1 MSDLRPSVS
10 QDYVGSLWHIS
21 AFPLIVN
28 PMNPALEKLTKYL
41 HLEADRGYDNRA
53 VVGGLQSMLEPW
65 EAEARATG
73 LPDKTVEAVRSHLEN
88 YAQLSTDL
96 RRNVLDNL
104 KVQLKVDFP
113 ELGIRG
119 LTVAEH
125 ELRTPGEPSS
135 GEDRSPEEV
144 VVAVEPLKEAPEKI
158 EVVEDADRP
167 STTPSVEPVT
177 AIAEEPDKEIRPSEP
192 PAALEAPLTTIAGIG
207 PKSAKTLRKL
217 NLETLGDLLW
227 HLPRRYDDYS
237 QLKTINRLWYGE
249 EVTVIGTV
257 DDIQVRSVRSGRMK
271 LVETVIS
278 DGSGSLRATWFNQPW
293 IADRLH
299 PGRPIVLSGKVDQ
312 YLGRLTMNN
321 PEWEALDR
329 KQLHTNR
336 IVPVYPLTAGV
347 TSKWLRRVI
356 HSVVMR
362 LAPRVPDPLPQSVLQ
377 SANLVPLN
385 IALQQIHF
393 PDDSEQLRKAQHR
406 LAFDEMFL
414 LQLGVLRQKN
424 EWDQL
429 ECPPLQV
436 DDGWVTS
443 FTEAL
448 PYTLTHAQQ
457 KALSDVRKDLAA
469 PHPMNRL
476 LQGDVGSGKTVIAA
490 AAIGMTSSNRSQSAF
505 MAPTSI
511 LAEQHYH
518 TMLDLLPTS
527 SGIPAEKIR
536 LLIGATPEAE
546 KKSIR
551 EGLAEG
557 SISLIIGTHALLED
571 PIIFDRLGLVVI
583 DEQHRFGVEQR
594 ATLREKGDN
603 PNLIVMTATPI
614 PRSLALTIYGDLDL
628 TVVGELPPGRL
639 PVETRVLTPIERSRA
654 HRFVISQLEAGHQ
667 AFIIYPLVEGSENVQ
682 AKAAVDEHQ
691 HLQEDIFTE
700 YKVGLLHG
708 RMRQSEK
715 ETIMAGFRAGE
726 YHVLVSTSVVEVGVD
741 IPNATVMIIE
751 GANRFG
757 LAQLHQFRGRIGRG
771 EHKSYCLLIP
781 DSEDAADNER
791 LSAMESTTDGFEL
804 ADLDLSHRG
813 PGDFLGTRQ
822 HGFAELHTARLTDV
836 KLIEKARNEAIRIFK
851 DDPLLERDEHT
862 LLVQEMNRFWTTG
875 KGEIS

>member
-1 MSDLRPSVS
+1 
-10 QDYVGSLWHIS
+10 
-21 AFPLIVN
+21 
-28 PMNPALEKLTKYL
+28 MNPALEKLTKYL
-41 HLEADRGYDNRA
+41 LLETDRGYDNRA
-53 VVGGLQSMLEPW
+53 VVGGLQRMLEPW

-73 LPDKTVEAVRSHLEN
+73 LPDKTVEVVRSYLED
-88 YAQLSTDL
+88 YAELSTDS
-96 RRNVLDNL
+96 RRDVLDNL
-104 KVQLKVDFP
+104 KAQLKADFP
-113 ELGIRG
+113 DLEIKG
-119 LTVAEH
+119 LTEAE
-125 ELRTPGEPSS
+125 LQIDVPSEPSS
-135 GEDRSPEEV
+135 DKDRSPQEAV
-144 VVAVEPLKEAPEKI
+144 VTVEPSIDTAEKVEVLDQVDKPTAVPSAEPEK
-158 EVVEDADRP
+158 VE
-167 STTPSVEPVT
+167 
-177 AIAEEPDKEIRPSEP
+177 AEEPEKEIRPPEP

-257 DDIQVRSVRSGRMK
+257 EDIQVRSVRSGRMK
-271 LVETVIS
+271 LVEAVIS

-293 IADRLH
+293 IADRLR

-377 SANLVPLN
+377 SADLVPLN

-393 PDDSEQLRKAQHR
+393 PDDNEQLRKAQHR

-429 ECPPLQV
+429 ECPPLEV
-436 DDGWVTS
+436 DDDWVTD
-443 FTEAL
+443 FTNAL
-448 PYTLTHAQQ
+448 PYTLTLAQQ
-457 KALSDVRKDLAA
+457 KAFVDVRKDLAA

-490 AAIGMTSSNRSQSAF
+490 AAIGVTTTNGSQSAF

-511 LAEQHYH
+511 LAEQHYQ
-518 TMLDLLPTS
+518 TMLDLLPSS
-527 SGIPAEKIR
+527 SGIPAEQIR
-536 LLIGATPEAE
+536 LLIGATPESE
-546 KKSIR
+546 KKAIR

-557 SISLIIGTHALLED
+557 SISVVIGTHALLED
-571 PIIFDRLGLVVI
+571 PILFHRLGLVVI

-594 ATLREKGDN
+594 ATLREKGEN

-628 TVVGELPPGRL
+628 TVIGEMPPGRL
-639 PVETRVLTPIERSRA
+639 PIETRVLAPIERSRA

-667 AFIIYPLVEGSENVQ
+667 AFIIYPLVEGSEKIQ
-682 AKAAVDEHQ
+682 AKAAVEEHQ
-691 HLQEDIFTE
+691 HLQEEVFTK
-700 YKVGLLHG
+700 YNLGLLHG

-715 ETIMAGFRAGE
+715 ETIMAGFRSGE

-741 IPNATVMIIE
+741 IPNATVMVIE

-757 LAQLHQFRGRIGRG
+757 LAQLHQFRGRIGRSK
-771 EHKSYCLLIP
+771 HKSYCLLIP
-781 DSEDAADNER
+781 DSEDTADNER
-791 LSAMESTTDGFEL
+791 LSAMESTNDGFKL

-836 KLIEKARNEAIRIFK
+836 KLIEKARKEATRIFK

-862 LLVQEMNRFWTTG
+862 LLVQAMKRFWTTG

>member
-1 MSDLRPSVS
+1 M
-10 QDYVGSLWHIS
+10 
-21 AFPLIVN
+21 
-28 PMNPALEKLTKYL
+28 TKYI

-53 VVGGLQSMLEPW
+53 VVGGLQNMLQPW

-73 LPDKTVEAVRSHLEN
+73 LPNETIEVVLAKLKD
-88 YAQLSTDL
+88 YPQLATDT
-96 RRNVLDNL
+96 RRQVLDDL
-104 KVQLKVDFP
+104 KTQLKTDFP
-113 ELGIRG
+113 ELEIRV
-119 LTVAEH
+119 LPKTDH
-125 ELRTPGEPSS
+125 ELRRPIQRS
-135 GEDRSPEEV
+135 GDE
-144 VVAVEPLKEAPEKI
+144 
-158 EVVEDADRP
+158 DRP
-167 STTPSVEPVT
+167 STEAILTPEIAEDIPEKAKVVEKVIKPLAT
-177 AIAEEPDKEIRPSEP
+177 LAIEPERTEAEEPKKIVKPSEP
-192 PAALEAPLTTIAGIG
+192 PAAMEAPLTTIAGIG

-257 DDIQVRSVRSGRMK
+257 EDIQVRTVRSGRMK
-271 LVETVIS
+271 LIEAVIS

-293 IADRLH
+293 ITDKLR

-356 HSVVMR
+356 HSVVTR

-377 SANLVPLN
+377 SADLVTLK

-393 PDDSEQLRKAQHR
+393 PDDMEQLRRAQHR

-429 ECPPLQV
+429 SCQPLPV
-436 DDGWVTS
+436 DDAWITS

-448 PYTLTHAQQ
+448 PYTLTLAQQ
-457 KALSDVRKDLAA
+457 NAFMDVRNDLAT

-490 AAIGMTSSNRSQSAF
+490 AGIGITAKNHSQSAY

-511 LAEQHYH
+511 LAEQHYQ
-518 TMLDLLPTS
+518 TMLDLLPPAA
-527 SGIPAEKIR
+527 GIPAEKIK

-557 SISLIIGTHALLED
+557 EIQIVIGTHALLEE
-571 PIIFDRLGLVVI
+571 PVNFNRLGLVVI
-583 DEQHRFGVEQR
+583 DEQHRFGVDQR

-628 TVVGELPPGRL
+628 TVIGEMPPGRL
-639 PVETRVLTPIERSRA
+639 PVETRVLMPIERPRA
-654 HRFVISQLEAGHQ
+654 HRFIASQIEKGHQ
-667 AFIIYPLVEGSENVQ
+667 AFIIYPLVEGSEKLQ

-691 HLQEDIFTE
+691 RFQQEFFIE

-708 RMRQSEK
+708 RMRQDEK
-715 ETIMAGFRAGE
+715 EAIMAGFRAGE

-741 IPNATVMIIE
+741 IPNATVMLIE

-757 LAQLHQFRGRIGRG
+757 LAQLHQFRGRVGRG
-771 EHKSYCLLIP
+771 EYKSYCLLIP
-781 DSEDAADNER
+781 DSEDEADNER
-791 LSAMESTTDGFEL
+791 LSALESTNDGFKLAEL
-804 ADLDLSHRG
+804 DLDYRG

-836 KLIEKARNEAIRIFK
+836 KLIEKARKEAVRLFNK
-851 DDPLLERDEHT
+851 DPLLERDEHT
-862 LLVQEMNRFWTTG
+862 LLAQEMIRFWTTG

>member
-1 MSDLRPSVS
+1 
-10 QDYVGSLWHIS
+10 
-21 AFPLIVN
+21 
-28 PMNPALEKLTKYL
+28 MNPALEKLTKYL
-41 HLEADRGYDNRA
+41 HLEKNRGYDNRA

-65 EAEARATG
+65 QAEARATG
-73 LPDKTVEAVRSHLEN
+73 LPNETIEVVVSKLKDYS
-88 YAQLSTDL
+88 QLSTDS
-96 RRNVLDNL
+96 RRDVLDDL
-104 KVQLKVDFP
+104 KRQLKADFP
-113 ELGIRG
+113 ELEIRRLPKIDRESRKPIERSG
-119 LTVAEH
+119 DEDLALTEAIDTTELQKDMSEKAKDVA
-125 ELRTPGEPSS
+125 
-135 GEDRSPEEV
+135 V
-144 VVAVEPLKEAPEKI
+144 VVKAP
-158 EVVEDADRP
+158 
-167 STTPSVEPVT
+167 TTPTIKTET
-177 AIAEEPDKEIRPSEP
+177 TEAEEPEKVIKPAEP
-192 PAALEAPLTTIAGIG
+192 PAAMGAPLTTIAGIG

-257 DDIQVRSVRSGRMK
+257 DDIQVRTVRSGRMK
-271 LVETVIS
+271 LVEAVIS

-293 IADRLH
+293 IIDKLN

-312 YLGRLTMNN
+312 YLGRLTMNS

-356 HSVVMR
+356 HSVVTR

-377 SANLVPLN
+377 SADLVPLN

-393 PDDSEQLRKAQHR
+393 PDDMGQLRRAQHR

-429 ECPPLQV
+429 SCQPLQV
-436 DDGWVTS
+436 DDAWITS
-443 FTEAL
+443 FKKAL
-448 PYTLTHAQQ
+448 PYTLTLAQQ
-457 KALSDVRKDLAA
+457 NSIMDVRTDLDA

-476 LQGDVGSGKTVIAA
+476 IQGDVGSGKTVIAA
-490 AAIGMTSSNRSQSAF
+490 AAIGITATNHSQSAY

-511 LAEQHYH
+511 LAEQHYQ
-518 TMLDLLPTS
+518 TMLDLLPTAA
-527 SGIPAEKIR
+527 GIPEERIKF
-536 LLIGATPEAE
+536 LIGATPEAE

-557 SISLIIGTHALLED
+557 RIQLVVGTHALLEE
-571 PIIFDRLGLVVI
+571 PVNFNRLGLVVI
-583 DEQHRFGVEQR
+583 DEQHRFGVDQR

-628 TVVGELPPGRL
+628 SVIGEMPPGRL
-639 PVETRVLTPIERSRA
+639 PVETRVLTPIERPRA
-654 HRFVISQLEAGHQ
+654 HRFIASQVEAGHQ
-667 AFIIYPLVEGSENVQ
+667 AFIIYPLVEGSEKVQ

-691 HLQEDIFTE
+691 RLQEEVFID

-708 RMRQSEK
+708 RMRQDEK
-715 ETIMAGFRAGE
+715 ESIMAGFRAGE

-741 IPNATVMIIE
+741 IPNATVMLIE

-757 LAQLHQFRGRIGRG
+757 LAQLHQFRGRVGRG

-791 LSAMESTTDGFEL
+791 LSAMESTNDGFEL
-804 ADLDLSHRG
+804 AELDLDQRG
-813 PGDFLGTRQ
+813 PGDFFGTRQ

-836 KLIEKARNEAIRIFK
+836 KLIEKARKEAVRLFK
-851 DDPLLERDEHT
+851 KDPLLEHDEHT
-862 LLVQEMNRFWTTG
+862 LLAQEMVRFWTTG

>member
-1 MSDLRPSVS
+1 MLGLGPSVS
-10 QDYVGSLWHIS
+10 LDYVSSLWHNS

-28 PMNPALEKLTKYL
+28 LMNSALEKLTKFL
-41 HLEADRGYDNRA
+41 HLETDRGYDNRA
-53 VVGGLQSMLEPW
+53 VVGGLQNMLEPW

-73 LPDKTVEAVRSHLEN
+73 LPDKTVEVVRSYLED
-88 YAQLSTDL
+88 YAQLSVDT
-96 RRNVLDNL
+96 RRNVLDRL
-104 KVQLKVDFP
+104 KARLKADYP
-113 ELGIRG
+113 ELEIRG
-119 LTVAEH
+119 ITEAEL
-125 ELRTPGEPSS
+125 EIRVPSEPSS
-135 GEDRSPEEV
+135 EEDRSPQKT
-144 VVAVEPLKEAPEKI
+144 VAVAEAPKDTAEKV
-158 EVVEDADRP
+158 EVLDQADRP
-167 STTPSVEPVT
+167 AAVPSAVPERVET
-177 AIAEEPDKEIRPSEP
+177 EEPEKELRPPEP
-192 PAALEAPLTTIAGIG
+192 PAALDAPLTTIAGIG

-237 QLKTINRLWYGE
+237 KLKTINRLWYGE

-257 DDIQVRSVRSGRMK
+257 EDIQVRSVRSGRMK
-271 LVETVIS
+271 LVEAVIS
-278 DGSGSLRATWFNQPW
+278 DGSGSLRVTWFNQPW
-293 IADRLH
+293 IADRLRS
-299 PGRPIVLSGKVDQ
+299 GRPIVLSGKVDQ

-362 LAPRVPDPLPQSVLQ
+362 LAPRVPDPLPSSVLQ
-377 SANLVPLN
+377 SANLIPLN

-393 PDDSEQLRKAQHR
+393 PDDGEQLHKAQNR

-414 LQLGVLRQKN
+414 LQLGVLRQKT
-424 EWDQL
+424 EWEQL

-436 DDGWVTS
+436 DDTWVTN
-443 FTEAL
+443 FTNVL

-457 KALSDVRKDLAA
+457 KALSDVRKDLAS

-490 AAIGMTSSNRSQSAF
+490 AAIGIAASNGSQSAF

-511 LAEQHYH
+511 LAEQHYQ
-518 TMLDLLPTS
+518 TMLDMLPTS
-527 SGIPAEKIR
+527 AEIPAEKVQ
-536 LLIGATPEAE
+536 LLIGATPEPE
-546 KKSIR
+546 KKKIR
-551 EGLAEG
+551 AGLAEG
-557 SISLIIGTHALLED
+557 SISVVIGTHALLED
-571 PIIFDRLGLVVI
+571 PILFHRLGLVVI

-594 ATLREKGDN
+594 ATLREKGEN
-603 PNLIVMTATPI
+603 PNLLVMTATPI

-628 TVVGELPPGRL
+628 TVIGEMPPGRL
-639 PVETRVLTPIERSRA
+639 PIETRVLSPIERPRA
-654 HRFVISQLEAGHQ
+654 HRFVKNQLEAGRQ
-667 AFIIYPLVEGSENVQ
+667 AFIIYPLVEGSEKIQ
-682 AKAAVDEHQ
+682 AKAAVEEYQ
-691 HLQEDIFTE
+691 HLQEEVFTE
-700 YKVGLLHG
+700 YNLGLLHG

-715 ETIMAGFRAGE
+715 EAIMAGFRAGE

-757 LAQLHQFRGRIGRG
+757 LAQLHQFRGRIGRS

-781 DSEDAADNER
+781 NSEDVADNER
-791 LSAMESTTDGFEL
+791 LSAMESTNDGFKL
-804 ADLDLSHRG
+804 ADLDLRYRG

-822 HGFAELHTARLTDV
+822 HGFAELRTARLTDV

>member
-1 MSDLRPSVS
+1 
-10 QDYVGSLWHIS
+10 
-21 AFPLIVN
+21 
-28 PMNPALEKLTKYL
+28 MNPALEKLTKYL
-41 HLEADRGYDNRA
+41 HLETDRGYDNRA
-53 VVGGLQSMLEPW
+53 VVGGLQNMLEPW
-65 EAEARATG
+65 EAEARSTG
-73 LPDKTVEAVRSHLEN
+73 LSDETIEAVLSHLEG
-88 YAQLSTDL
+88 YSQLSTDS
-96 RRNVLDNL
+96 RRDVLDDL
-104 KVQLKVDFP
+104 KRQLKREFP
-113 ELGIRG
+113 ELEIRG
-119 LTVAEH
+119 LTEVDRET
-125 ELRTPGEPSS
+125 RTPSEASSDEDPSPS
-135 GEDRSPEEV
+135 EAV
-144 VVAVEPLKEAPEKI
+144 IAVEPPKDTLEKV
-158 EVVEDADRP
+158 EVVRHAGEP

-177 AIAEEPDKEIRPSEP
+177 TEVEEPEVEIPPSEP
-192 PAALEAPLTTIAGIG
+192 PAALEASLTTIAGIG

-257 DDIQVRSVRSGRMK
+257 EDIQVRTVRSGQMK
-271 LVETVIS
+271 LVEIVIS
-278 DGSGSLRATWFNQPW
+278 DGSGTLRATWFNQPW

-377 SANLVPLN
+377 SADLVPLN

-393 PDDSEQLRKAQHR
+393 PDSTEQLRKAQHR

-429 ECPPLQV
+429 KCPPLQV
-436 DDGWVTS
+436 DDDWVTS
-443 FTEAL
+443 FTLAL
-448 PYTLTHAQQ
+448 PYTLTTAQQ
-457 KALSDVRKDLAA
+457 KALSDVRKDLAT
-469 PHPMNRL
+469 PNPMNRL

-490 AAIGMTSSNRSQSAF
+490 AAIGITSSNRSQSAL

-511 LAEQHYH
+511 LAEQHYQ
-518 TMLDLLPTS
+518 TMLDLLPAS
-527 SGIPAEKIR
+527 SGIPADKVQ
-536 LLIGATPEAE
+536 LLLGATPEAE
-546 KKSIR
+546 KKIIR

-557 SISLIIGTHALLED
+557 SISLVIGTHALLED
-571 PIIFDRLGLVVI
+571 PILFHRLGLVVI

-628 TVVGELPPGRL
+628 SVIGEMPPGRL
-639 PVETRVLTPIERSRA
+639 PVETRVLTPIERPRA

-667 AFIIYPLVEGSENVQ
+667 AFIIYPLVEGSEKIQ

-691 HLQEDIFTE
+691 HLQEEIFTE

-715 ETIMAGFRAGE
+715 ETTMARFRAGE
-726 YHVLVSTSVVEVGVD
+726 YHLLVSTSVVEVGVD

-757 LAQLHQFRGRIGRG
+757 LAQLHQFRGRIGRS
-771 EHKSYCLLIP
+771 EYKSYCLLIP

-791 LSAMESTTDGFEL
+791 LSAMESTNDGFKL
-804 ADLDLSHRG
+804 ADLDLGHRG

-822 HGFAELHTARLTDV
+822 HGFAKLHTARLTDV
-836 KLIEKARNEAIRIFK
+836 KLIEKARNEAIRVFK

-862 LLVQEMNRFWTTG
+862 MLVQEMNRFWTTG